1 MAQLQGEHLRPHA
14 PAVRVSD
21 GHRHLKVRP
30 KMFPHRLVLA
40 PLEEARTGR
49 RLPELSDQGNRRSFP
64 FSYASRSILL
74 RIARSRFTVP
84 FEASSDWRLAT

>member
-49 RLPELSDQGNRRSFP
+49 RLPELWDQGEP
-64 FSYASRSILL
+64 QELPILVRESEHL
-74 RIARSRFTVP
+74 IEDREIPVHRAVRGI
-84 FEASSDWRLAT
+84 L